1 MWLRQGIFLSLCA
14 IILPMK
20 HKVVVVGGTNTDLSG
35 ESYSEIVEKDSNIGK
50 VTFSPGGVGHNIAL
64 NLSLLGED
72 VSFITAIGGDVFGN
86 VLKENLSL
94 SMDISHSLFTT
105 ERSDIYLYVAAP
117 NGDMYV
123 AVNDMENIKRLDG
136 EFIKGKRS
144 VIETGECVLLEAN
157 LNSNTIE
164 EVCKY
169 AHGPVLA
176 DAVST
181 LKVER
186 LIPSF
191 EHIDVFKPNL
201 MELEYLYGRK
211 IDSNGELIKALH
223 SLLDRGLGAVLLT
236 LGKRGSV
243 YASKSRLIYCPSRD
257 VECVN
262 TTGAGD
268 SFLAGFAYGLL
279 EWGDERKALGCA
291 TAASEITIKSPDT
304 VSKEMKRES
313 IYKIMKE
320 IETYD
325 EIPGLF

>member
-1 MWLRQGIFLSLCA
+1 
-14 IILPMK
+14 MK
-20 HKVVVVGGTNTDLSG
+20 HKVVVVGGTNTDLCG
-35 ESYSEIVEKDSNIGK
+35 ESYSEIVGEDSNIGK

-64 NLSLLGED
+64 NLSLMGED

-86 VLKENLSL
+86 VLRDNLSL
-94 SMDISHSLFTT
+94 SMDISQSLFTT
-105 ERSDIYLYVAAP
+105 ERSDIYLYVSAP

-123 AVNDMENIKRLDG
+123 AVNDMENIKRLDN
-136 EFIKGKRS
+136 EFIKGKKA
-144 VIETGECVLLEAN
+144 VIEAGECVLLEAN
-157 LNSNTIE
+157 LNSRTIE
-164 EVCKY
+164 EVCKF
-169 AHGPVLA
+169 ARGPILA

-181 LKVER
+181 LKVDR

-201 MELEYLYGRK
+201 MELEYLYNRK
-211 IDSNGELIKALH
+211 IESNEDLMRALY

-243 YASKSRLIYCPSRD
+243 YISQSRLIYCPSRE

-268 SFLAGFAYGLL
+268 SFLAGFASGLL
-279 EWGDERKALGCA
+279 EWNDEEAALRSG

-304 VSKEMKRES
+304 VSKEMKWES
-313 IYKIMKE
+313 INKIMKE

>member
-1 MWLRQGIFLSLCA
+1 
-14 IILPMK
+14 MK
-20 HKVVVVGGTNTDLSG
+20 HKVVVVGGTNTDLCG
-35 ESYSEIVEKDSNIGK
+35 ESYSEIVGEDSNIGK

-64 NLSLLGED
+64 NLSLMGED

-86 VLKENLSL
+86 VLRDNLSL
-94 SMDISHSLFTT
+94 SMDISQSLFTT
-105 ERSDIYLYVAAP
+105 ERSDIYLYVSAP

-123 AVNDMENIKRLDG
+123 AVNDMENIKRLDN
-136 EFIKGKRS
+136 EFIKGKRA
-144 VIETGECVLLEAN
+144 VIEAGECVLLEAN
-157 LNSNTIE
+157 LNSRTIE
-164 EVCKY
+164 EVCKF
-169 AHGPVLA
+169 ARGPILA

-181 LKVER
+181 LKVDR

-201 MELEYLYGRK
+201 MELEYLYNRK
-211 IDSNGELIKALH
+211 IESNEDLMRALY

-243 YASKSRLIYCPSRD
+243 YISQSRLIYCPSRE

-268 SFLAGFAYGLL
+268 SFLAGFASGLL
-279 EWGDERKALGCA
+279 EWNDEEAALRSA

-304 VSKEMKRES
+304 VSKEMKWES
-313 IYKIMKE
+313 INKIMKE